1 MTKKFLYSTLIIIG
15 LAIFTACTG
24 SRKLQNQIALDAAS
38 VKSMIDS
45 KDFIFIAQ
53 SVSPRSGR
61 TRDLSTGYQISI
73 SKDSIISHLPFFG
86 RGYTAP
92 ISPADVDFDFTATK
106 FTYTTA
112 AASKGWTISI
122 KPVDQN
128 YLQELY
134 FRIFD
139 NGSAYLNITSI
150 NRSTISYNGYL
161 IERNTKQKSE

>member
-1 MTKKFLYSTLIIIG
+1 MGKILSVLIIVALI
-15 LAIFTACTG
+15 ACTG

-38 VKSMIDS
+38 VKSMVDN
-45 KDFIFIAQ
+45 KDFIFVAE
-53 SVSPRSGR
+53 SVSPMSGR
-61 TRDLSTGYQISI
+61 RRELSSGYQISI

-150 NRSTISYNGYL
+150 NRSSIAYNGY
-161 IERNTKQKSE
+161 ITERKVEAKSNQIK

>member
-1 MTKKFLYSTLIIIG
+1 MGKILSVLIIVALI
-15 LAIFTACTG
+15 ACTG

-38 VKSMIDS
+38 VKSMVDN
-45 KDFIFIAQ
+45 KDFIFVAE
-53 SVSPRSGR
+53 SVSPMSGR
-61 TRDLSTGYQISI
+61 RRELSSGYQISI

-106 FTYTTA
+106 FTYTAA

-150 NRSTISYNGYL
+150 NRSSIAYNGY
-161 IERNTKQKSE
+161 ITERKVEAKSNQIK